1 MTLAHAK
8 TLLKKYPEAVI
19 VKLANGEYDVLE
31 SGAEAQAFGFKDY
44 LSFGDVFSQVADPA
58 QAGTD
63 KILAD
68 IEKRTHEA
76 YEQAWKEMYAKQ
88 QKRLENFQKAC
99 DKNLELWQKGEIT
112 EAEFK
117 TWKTRQVLMNKD
129 IEAVVNGLAQDMHNA
144 NQIAAKIATGGM
156 ADVYAL
162 NANYAMYD
170 ILKQGGASNVAYNTY
185 VKIMTGGNIPSMGA
199 SWTLYNHDTA
209 ELLLKEEWAL
219 SAEKGKS
226 SLLPEPSKKKK
237 KELKQ
242 LAKTSPDELWNR
254 QKFQSAVL
262 QGVLQGESP
271 AALAFRL
278 SGVGK
283 MNERQAIRNA
293 RTMTTNV
300 QNMGRNRSYLNAKD
314 MGINLVIEW
323 VATLDGATRHSHR
336 QLHGE
341 QKPNNKTAKFSN
353 GCRWPGDPQGPPGE
367 VYNCRCTTV
376 SWVKG
381 HESAKVTE
389 SEWMKQNGQSF
400 EEWQKGAKP
409 GKASTPA
416 KAATPKT
423 STPPPAPPT
432 PPPPTP
438 PTPKN
443 GPKAKDPYASAIQN
457 AKEYKDWQHEEDN
470 FSWDFWGSLTPDEQN
485 GIEDYTGSYYEDMNK
500 ILRGQTL
507 SRSSENRRS
516 HYEDLINDCTDA
528 LSHRGL
534 KNDTKLYRGMGSS
547 RTLGRALGMGEGV
560 TSDQIHDLVTNGNI
574 KGLSFVEKGFCSTG
588 INAASGCDKEVVM
601 EIVAPKGTKGFY
613 VDLVSSVQ
621 GEKECLLQ
629 RGTIFQIYDAEYLR
643 GGTLKLHVVVTGN
656 EPLRPL

>member
-1 MTLAHAK
+1 MASAYLNA
-8 TLLKKYPEAVI
+8 LKKQLSEGWITQSEYQQL
-19 VKLANGEYDVLE
+19 LAKHN
-31 SGAEAQAFGFKDY
+31 A
-44 LSFGDVFSQVADPA
+44 SQDPA

-117 TWKTRQVLMNKD
+117 TWKTRQFLMNKD
-129 IEAVVNGLAQDMHNA
+129 IEAVVNGLAKDMHNA
-144 NQIAAKIATGGM
+144 NQIAAKIATEGM

-185 VKIMTGGNIPSMGA
+185 AKIMTGGDIPSMGA

-237 KELKQ
+237 KELKE

-353 GCRWPGDPQGPPGE
+353 GCRWPGDPQGPAAE

-381 HESAKVTE
+381 HESTTVTE

-409 GKASTPA
+409 GKASTPEKTPKPA
-416 KAATPKT
+416 KAATPKP
-423 STPPPAPPT
+423 SAPPPVPPT
-432 PPPPTP
+432 PPPPPP

-443 GPKAKDPYASAIQN
+443 GPEAKDPYASAIQN
-457 AKEYKDWQHEEDN
+457 AKEYKDWQHEDDN
-470 FSWDFWGSLTPDEQN
+470 FSMRIWNDVLTDEERR
-485 GIEDYTGSYYEDMNK
+485 GIQRYTGASYRRMNE
-500 ILRGQTL
+500 ILRGQEPFDPNAVD
-507 SRSSENRRS
+507 RAGFNFG
-516 HYEDLINDCTDA
+516 DLINGCTD
-528 LSHRGL
+528 GL
-534 KNDTKLYRGMGSS
+534 NHQKLKHDTKLYRGMGSN
-547 RTLGRALGMGEGV
+547 RTLGRALGFGED
-560 TSDQIHDLVTNGNI
+560 TTADQIHDLVTSGNI
-574 KGLSFVEKGFCSTG
+574 KGMRFVEKGFCSTG
-588 INAASGCDKEVVM
+588 INADAGWDKDVVM
-601 EIVAPKGTKGFY
+601 EIIAPKGTKGMY
-613 VDLVSSVQ
+613 VDPISKNQ
-621 GEKECLLQ
+621 GEQECLLQ
-629 RGTIFQIYDAEYLR
+629 RGAIFRIHNAEYLDD
-643 GGTLKLHVVVTGN
+643 GTLKLHVLVEGF
-656 EPLRPL
+656 EKAKPF

>member
-1 MTLAHAK
+1 MAEGYLNA
-8 TLLKKYPEAVI
+8 LKKQLSEGWITPDEYQEAVA
-19 VKLANGEYDVLE
+19 KYKF
-31 SGAEAQAFGFKDY
+31 GAGADIAQKE
-44 LSFGDVFSQVADPA
+44 
-58 QAGTD
+58 TD
-63 KILAD
+63 KILAG

-76 YEQAWKEMYAKQ
+76 YQQATREMEKKVE
-88 QKRLENFQKAC
+88 KRLAAYENQKQKMQELV
-99 DKNLELWQKGEIT
+99 DKGKLDPE
-112 EAEFK
+112 EFRN
-117 TWKTRQVLMNKD
+117 WKWRQLRENQSLRDMADV
-129 IEAVVNGLAQDMHNA
+129 LAQDMHKTNLLA
-144 NQIAAKIATGGM
+144 AQIANGGM

-170 ILKQGGASNVAYNTY
+170 ILKQGGLSQISYNFYADQLGTA
-185 VKIMTGGNIPSMGA
+185 PSLGT
-199 SWTLYNHDTA
+199 SFTLYNHDTA
-209 ELLLKEEWAL
+209 ELLLQEEWAL

-242 LAKTSPDELWNR
+242 LAKTNQDELWNS
-254 QKFQSAVL
+254 QKFQSAIL

-271 AALAFRL
+271 AALASRL

-314 MGINLVIEW
+314 MGIKLVIEW
-323 VATLDGATRHSHR
+323 MATLDGATRHSHR

-353 GCRWPGDPQGPPGE
+353 GCRWPGDPQGPAAE

-381 HESAKVTE
+381 HESATVKE

-400 EEWQKGAKP
+400 EEWQTGMKKTP
-409 GKASTPA
+409 KASEPVQQPAPTP
-416 KAATPKT
+416 ATPKN
-423 STPPPAPPT
+423 SKP
-432 PPPPTP
+432 
-438 PTPKN
+438 
-443 GPKAKDPYASAIQN
+443 AKDPYEKAIKN
-457 AKEYKDWQHEEDN
+457 AEIYDDRQHEDDN
-470 FSWDFWGSLTPDEQN
+470 FSWDFWDSLTDDERN
-485 GIEDYTGSYYEDMNK
+485 AIEEYTGSAYIDMNK
-500 ILRGQTL
+500 ILRGQSL
-507 SRSSENRRS
+507 SRSSEQRRDR
-516 HYEDLINDCTDA
+516 YEGLINDCTDA

-547 RTLGRALGMGEGV
+547 STLGRALGMGEGV
-560 TSDQIHDLVTNGNI
+560 TPDQIHDLVTSGNI
-574 KGLSFVEKGFCSTG
+574 NGLSFVEKGFCSTG
-588 INAASGCDKEVVM
+588 INPGAGWDKEVVM

-613 VDLVSSVQ
+613 VDPVSTCA
-621 GEKECLLQ
+621 GEQECLLQ
-629 RGTIFQIYDAEYLR
+629 RGAIFRIRNAEYLR
-643 GGTLKLHVVVTGN
+643 DGTLKLHVVVTGN